1 MTMDKRFLSPACTGI
16 ELRFAKTGEDDDDVK
31 VDISAA
37 DAVVGYAAKF
47 NVRSEPL
54 GDFIEIIEPGAFDDV
69 LGDDVVALF
78 NHDPSQVLART
89 SAGSLRLS
97 VDEVGLRYEFDL
109 ADDDCSEQV
118 AKYINDGR
126 VKQSSFAFDVA
137 SGGDRWERQD
147 DGSVLRTI
155 TKFKRLYDVSPVTY
169 PAYPDATVKL
179 RSLAFEEASKAE
191 ADAAAAERLAR
202 ANRRAREL
210 ELIKPR

>member
-1 MTMDKRFLSPACTGI
+1 MDKRFLSAVTSGI
-16 ELRFAKTGEDDDDVK
+16 ELRFADGMADDVK
-31 VDISAA
+31 IDISAA
-37 DAVVGYAAKF
+37 DGIVGYAAKF

-89 SAGSLRLS
+89 SAGSLRLA

-109 ADDDCSEQV
+109 ADDDVSEQV

-126 VKQSSFAFDVA
+126 VTQSSFAFDVA
-137 SGGDRWERQD
+137 SGGDRWERQP
-147 DGSVLRTI
+147 DGSILRTI
-155 TKFKRLYDVSPVTY
+155 TKFRRLYDVSPVTY

-179 RSLAFEEASKAE
+179 RALAFEEASKNLE
-191 ADAAAAERLAR
+191 AAAGELLQRIH
-202 ANRRAREL
+202 NTRRREL
-210 ELIKPR
+210 ELLAPR